1 MKKLPI
7 QSAMILTAIAL
18 IGNLQAMSPTMERR
32 RHKKQLRGN
41 V

>member
-1 MKKLPI
+1 MKKLSIP
-7 QSAMILTAIAL
+7 SAMLLAAIAL
-18 IGNLQAMSPTMERR
+18 IGNLQAMSPAMERR